1 MSNDLREEI
10 EAAATTPQNVASDG
24 TQVANRSIAEM
35 IEADK
40 YLKQQASAARG
51 GLGIGI
57 NVIRPPGR
65 IQ

>member
-1 MSNDLREEI
+1 MSNDLRDEI

-35 IEADK
+35 IAADK
-40 YLKQQASAARG
+40 YLKQQQAAAQG

-57 NVIRPPGR
+57 QVIRPSGR